1 MKLREI
7 LCRMLITRKCLLC
20 HEPISY
26 DKEIPF
32 CKECE
37 NHWENFLRIKCPKCG
52 FSADN
57 CTCLPQ
63 NVRKLSSHGA
73 SWCVF
78 YDGGGKNAVNSL
90 VFKLKREYDRDV
102 VDFMT
107 SLMAKNIKML
117 ANRHGIDLKEYKITY
132 TPRRVRV
139 KRHQGFDH
147 VRKLADSLGKSLGLP
162 VERCLVNVGEL
173 AQKSLNKKERL
184 ENARLSY
191 ELYSKAQISGKRY
204 ILVDDII
211 TTGAT
216 MLASGELLIQAGAL
230 DVIPLSYAKN
240 IK

>member
-1 MKLREI
+1 MKLYEV
-7 LCRMLITRKCLLC
+7 LCRMLLTRKCLLC
-20 HEPISY
+20 REPISY

-32 CKECE
+32 CSDCE
-37 NHWENFLRIKCPKCG
+37 IHWEKFLEIKCPKCG

-57 CTCLPQ
+57 CTCLPE
-63 NVRKLSSHGA
+63 NVRKISTHGA

-78 YDGGGKNAVNSL
+78 YDGSGKNAVNSL
-90 VFKLKREYDRDV
+90 VFKLKREYDRDI

-107 SLMAKNIKML
+107 SLMARNVKML
-117 ANRHGIDLKEYKITY
+117 ANRHGINLNEYKITY

-139 KRHQGFDH
+139 KRREGFDH
-147 VRKLADSLGKSLGLP
+147 ARKLADSLGKKLGLP
-162 VERCLVNVGEL
+162 VEKCLINVGAL

-184 ENARLSY
+184 ENARKSY
-191 ELYSKAQISGKRY
+191 EIYSNAEIDGKKY
-204 ILVDDII
+204 ILIDDII

-216 MLASGELLIQAGAL
+216 MLASGELLIQAGAY